1 MLCKFIWRIFQYQRE
16 KINLDEKV
24 GSVSISNLNN
34 NDIVELK
41 LVNLEKDNRIVNG
54 LTVSDKFKY

>member
-1 MLCKFIWRIFQYQRE
+1 MRPDVQI
-16 KINLDEKV
+16 
-24 GSVSISNLNN
+24 